1 MDLGLQGRVAL
12 VTGASSGIGFG
23 IAQALAA
30 EGATV
35 AVSSPT
41 PERIEPAAEKLA
53 ARPYVHDSHDL
64 DAVPEL
70 LDRVASDLGPVEV
83 LVLNTGGPPGGDPL
97 EFTREQW
104 QAAHRELVLSP
115 MTFIEHAVAEMRQNG
130 WGRILSVSSSAARE
144 PIPTLMLSTMHRTG
158 MLGAFKLLARKL
170 APDGITLN
178 TLLPGRIAT
187 ARIAHLYGSIEAA
200 EEAAPQEIPA
210 GRLGTIEEIGAAGAF
225 LCSAPAS
232 YITGQVLAIDGGL
245 IRAT

>member
-1 MDLGLQGRVAL
+1 
-12 VTGASSGIGFG
+12 
-23 IAQALAA
+23 
-30 EGATV
+30 
-35 AVSSPT
+35 
-41 PERIEPAAEKLA
+41 
-53 ARPYVHDSHDL
+53 
-64 DAVPEL
+64 
-70 LDRVASDLGPVEV
+70 
-83 LVLNTGGPPGGDPL
+83 
-97 EFTREQW
+97 
-104 QAAHRELVLSP
+104 
-115 MTFIEHAVAEMRQNG
+115 MTFIEHAVPEMRHNG

-225 LCSAPAS
+225 LCSAPAG
-232 YITGQVLAIDGGL
+232 YITGQALAIDGGL